1 MSRTKAFNYFDAYKK
16 QADYAREMALNLK
29 SALETNEI
37 GTKPLMDA
45 LHTIENDADHVNH
58 QIQSHLE
65 ADFVVPLERT
75 GMCALAHAMDDVNDA
90 LEDIAIKAYM
100 YNCRVIAP
108 EGPKMIALIAE
119 ACTHL
124 ATAVDQLRDFHP
136 NTPGIKEH
144 LVSIQNLESDCDHL
158 YIDSVHALYVDETM
172 NPETRRIGHAMLSAI
187 EKAIDSLE
195 AVAERIEAVIKENM

>member
-124 ATAVDQLRDFHP
+124 ATVVDQLR
-136 NTPGIKEH
+136 
-144 LVSIQNLESDCDHL
+144 
-158 YIDSVHALYVDETM
+158 
-172 NPETRRIGHAMLSAI
+172 
-187 EKAIDSLE
+187 
-195 AVAERIEAVIKENM
+195 AERDRLQQYLADRGIQTMIHYPIPPHHQKCYREWASLSLPITERIHREELSIPLNQTLTDDEVATIIRALNEF